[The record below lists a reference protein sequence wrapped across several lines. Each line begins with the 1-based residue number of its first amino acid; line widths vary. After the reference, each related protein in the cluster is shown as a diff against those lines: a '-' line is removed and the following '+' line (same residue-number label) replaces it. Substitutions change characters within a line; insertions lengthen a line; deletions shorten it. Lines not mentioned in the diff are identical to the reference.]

1 VQEDQDTIYS
11 PKRAERIAFAALFL
25 TVVFFLGTYITGE
38 IINAYSVRVEA
49 SHILG
54 GCGIWLLLALQFR
67 QKRMAQEEKI
77 DAQHYERLRKEGRS
91 TSVFENEMTDG
102 LYLNERRLAW
112 MEKYLVPV
120 CGITTATYLV
130 IMGLLQLSVLNRTEF
145 FVLSGSRST
154 VIGIACMLTVFALL
168 SFLLSRFS
176 TGMSRVEAWRPLRA
190 GGAYLLSNAL
200 ACFVLAIVL
209 ILDENK
215 FKNLEKI
222 TSFVIVWVQIIIGA
236 EMFINLV
243 FDLFKPRIKGQYHR
257 AAFES
262 RILGLFSESGGL
274 FNTAAHAVDYQFGFK
289 VSDTWF
295 YRLLEKAIL
304 PMLVVQAA
312 ILYLMSCIAVIEP
325 GHVGV
330 REHWGVPQNVDAPW
344 TSGIH
349 FKYPWPIDKV
359 RTFEVDRLQ
368 RLEIGYKSK
377 TDSYENYRRRGNA
390 HDKSPLLWKV
400 EHWAQEMPFIVAVAD
415 DNTGNDLDA
424 HLYNDFDLLT
434 IAVDVQYRIG
444 DVAKYGY
451 NEGDQGCYIKP
462 KEIFE
467 MICSRAMMQYAAQH
481 DMESILGSGRY
492 AAAEALQ
499 VIMSAKVDEYALG
512 IHILSVMFQAVHPP
526 IEIAES
532 YEKVVGALQEKQTEL
547 LRALGEKQMII
558 ASAKSEATVIVA
570 KANAAAFTRRTQT
583 EASAVHFAD
592 QVKAHRLGGDLYLKH
607 ERYKTLNEVL
617 PNIRKYVVDSEK
629 FGSWVYELDLKDKL
643 QSDLFEN
650 LDVEA
655 LNTGK

>member
-1 VQEDQDTIYS
+1 MQENQDTIYS
-11 PKRAERIAFAALFL
+11 PKRAERIAFVALFL
-25 TVVFFLGTYITGE
+25 TVIFFLGTFITAQ
-38 IINAYSVRVEA
+38 IIKSNVVYVE
-49 SHILG
+49 SWHILG

-67 QKRMAQEEKI
+67 QKRLAQEEKI
-77 DAQHYERLRKEGRS
+77 DAEHYERLRNEGKS
-91 TSVFENEMTDG
+91 ASVFENEMTDG
-102 LYLNERRLAW
+102 LYLNERRVAW
-112 MEKYLVPV
+112 METYLVPA
-120 CGITTATYLV
+120 CGVITATYLV
-130 IMGLLQLSVLNRTEF
+130 LMGLYQLSRLNQIEF
-145 FVLSGSRST
+145 FVLSAGRSAI
-154 VIGIACMLTVFALL
+154 IGIACMLTVFALL

-176 TGMSRVEAWRPLRA
+176 TGMSRVDAWRPLRG

-200 ACFVLAIVL
+200 ACFVLAVVL
-209 ILDENK
+209 ILDENN

-222 TSFVIVWVQIIIGA
+222 TCYVIVWAQIIIGA
-236 EMFINLV
+236 EIFINLV
-243 FDLFKPRIKGQYHR
+243 FDLFKPRLKGQYHR

-304 PMLVVQAA
+304 PMLVAQAA

-330 REHWGVPQNVDAPW
+330 REHWGVPQNVSTPW
-344 TSGIH
+344 TSGLH

-368 RLEIGYKSK
+368 TLEIGYESK
-377 TDSYENYRRRGNA
+377 KDSFANYQRRGNV
-390 HDKSPLLWKV
+390 HDTTPLLWKV
-400 EHWAQEMPFIVAVAD
+400 EHWAKEMPFIVAVA
-415 DNTGNDLDA
+415 NGNDQNDA
-424 HLYNDFDLLT
+424 HQYNDFDLLT
-434 IAVDVQYRIG
+434 VAADVQYRIG

-451 NEGDQGCYIKP
+451 NKSDKGCYINP
-462 KEIFE
+462 QEIFR

-481 DMESILGSGRY
+481 DMPSILGAGRY
-492 AAAEALQ
+492 EAAMALRS
-499 VIMSAKVDEYALG
+499 IMREKVDEHELG
-512 IHILSVMFQAVHPP
+512 IDVLSVTIQAVHPP
-526 IEIAES
+526 IEVAES
-532 YEKVVGALQEKQTEL
+532 YEKVVAALQEKQIAL

-558 ASAKSEATVIVA
+558 ASAKSNASIIVA
-570 KANAAAFTRRTQT
+570 QANAAAFTRRTQT
-583 EASAVHFAD
+583 EANAMHFED
-592 QVKAHRLGGDLYLKH
+592 QVKAHRLGGDLYLMS

-629 FGSWVYELDLKDKL
+629 FGSWIYELDLKDKL